1 MGQQEMGKRLENG
14 NRITDF
20 LGRDSVTEIEGKE
33 SQVNFEEPP
42 IEVLR
47 VRCAKCLTC
56 VRSCPFEAIS
66 YDGENKIKIDLEK
79 CQLCGICAG
88 VCPEYNIEI
97 KYYNTEALVSHIKSE
112 KEKLDCDNLVIMC
125 RGSSPQSCEIID
137 DLKEINIDKFIPL
150 RLPCVGR
157 LPVEF
162 YLKVFYEDVKN
173 IAIIQCDENFC
184 RMERGSEVAQKNV
197 QRTQEILKTLGFE
210 ESAIQ
215 IIKNPQKAVYFTEEC
230 VGCDKCGFI
239 CPYDAIELEELATPK
254 IVLEKCNGCGAC
266 ALVCPHMAIQLRGF
280 EYKSFSEKIQDYKA
294 QSEKMKAEGKSP
306 AVLVFCCQWSE
317 FSALDKTQCGS
328 LDNIQIV
335 EVPCANGLDPYLVL
349 GALTDGFDGVIA
361 FICSEEDCKSKEG
374 RKTYDS
380 NASTLL
386 KVLKNLNL
394 LDRFEIH
401 QTSPRDIGNFNS
413 KLESF
418 IEKIRSQSK

>member
-1 MGQQEMGKRLENG
+1 MGKRLRNG
-14 NRITDF
+14 FGIINF
-20 LGRDSVTEIEGKE
+20 YGRDNVTEIESKE
-33 SQVNFEEPP
+33 NHITHEEPP

-66 YDGENKIKIDLEK
+66 YDGENKIKIDLDK

-97 KYYNTEALVSHIKSE
+97 KYYNTEALINHIKSE
-112 KEKLDCDNLVIMC
+112 KANLGTDNLVLMC

-137 DLKEINIDKFIPL
+137 DLKELNIDKFVPL

-157 LPVEF
+157 IPVEF
-162 YLKVFYEDVKN
+162 YLKAFYEGIKN
-173 IAIIQCDENFC
+173 IVIIQCDEDFC

-210 ESAIQ
+210 EGAIQ
-215 IIKNPQKAVYFTEEC
+215 VIKNPQKAVYFTEEC

-254 IVLEKCNGCGAC
+254 IIMEKCRGCGAC

-280 EYKSFSEKIQDYKA
+280 EYEGSSQKLEEYKIQA
-294 QSEKMKAEGKSP
+294 GGKTPS
-306 AVLVFCCQWSE
+306 VLAFCCQWSE
-317 FSALDKTQCGS
+317 FSALDKSQCEVS
-328 LDNIQIV
+328 DYAQIV
-335 EVPCANGLDPYLVL
+335 EVPCANGLDPTLVL
-349 GALTDGFDGVIA
+349 KALSEGFDGVIA

-374 RKTYDS
+374 RSVYDA
-380 NASTLL
+380 NASALF
-386 KVLKNLNL
+386 KVLKNLDL
-394 LDRFEIH
+394 LDRFEVY

-418 IEKIRSQSK
+418 VEKIRSQSK